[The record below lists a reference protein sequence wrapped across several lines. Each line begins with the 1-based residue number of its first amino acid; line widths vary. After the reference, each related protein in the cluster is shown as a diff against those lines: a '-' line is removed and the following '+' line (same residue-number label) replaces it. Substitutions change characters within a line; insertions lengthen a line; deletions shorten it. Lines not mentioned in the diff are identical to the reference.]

1 MLLSTPQMLLNT
13 LQMLLNMAHILL
25 ATTQMLL
32 NMVHS
37 LLIIA
42 QMLLNTPQMLLN
54 MAQILLYSTHI
65 FSRYFTLH
73 KKWDTFLSCFTY
85 HDSYLTDHD
94 SYLLEPPSWIIHT
107 YLTTPLKHSYFAY
120 HNKSYLI
127 EHPKRIPFCTIPSWI
142 LVWKWTWELQIVQIW
157 QNEWQN

>member
-1 MLLSTPQMLLNT
+1 MLLNT
-13 LQMLLNMAHILL
+13 PQMLLNMAHILL

-37 LLIIA
+37 LLTIA

-65 FSRYFTLH
+65 FSRYLTLH
-73 KKWDTFLSCFTY
+73 KKLDRFLSCFTY
-85 HDSYLTDHD
+85 HDSYLTDHN
-94 SYLLEPPSWIIHT
+94 SYLLEPPPWIIHT
-107 YLTTPLKHSYFAY
+107 YLTTPLKNSYFAY

-127 EHPKRIPFCTIPSWI
+127 EHPKLIPSCTTGEVGKVWTMVSKIWESCI
-142 LVWKWTWELQIVQIW
+142 LVMYELW
-157 QNEWQN
+157 

>member
-1 MLLSTPQMLLNT
+1 MLLNTPQMLLNMT
-13 LQMLLNMAHILL
+13 HILL
-25 ATTQMLL
+25 STTQMLL

-37 LLIIA
+37 
-42 QMLLNTPQMLLN
+42 LLNTPQMLLN

-73 KKWDTFLSCFTY
+73 KKWDTFFSCFTY
-85 HDSYLTDHD
+85 HESYLTDHD
-94 SYLLEPPSWIIHT
+94 SYLLEPPPWIIHT

-127 EHPKRIPFCTIPSWI
+127 EHPKLIPSCTIPFGSQ
-142 LVWKWTWELQIVQIW
+142 LWEFS
-157 QNEWQN
+157 

>member
-1 MLLSTPQMLLNT
+1 MLLNTPKMLLNT

-37 LLIIA
+37 LLTI
-42 QMLLNTPQMLLN
+42 
-54 MAQILLYSTHI
+54 AQILLNMIHTLPSTTQILLYLTHI
-65 FSRYFTLH
+65 FSRYLTLH
-73 KKWDTFLSCFTY
+73 KKWDRFLSCFTY

-94 SYLLEPPSWIIHT
+94 SYLLEPPPWIVHT

-127 EHPKRIPFCTIPSWI
+127 EHPKLIPSCTIHMWLERERYPY
-142 LVWKWTWELQIVQIW
+142 ELHRT
-157 QNEWQN
+157 

>member
-1 MLLSTPQMLLNT
+1 MLLNT
-13 LQMLLNMAHILL
+13 PHMLLTMTHILL

-32 NMVHS
+32 IMVHS
-37 LLIIA
+37 
-42 QMLLNTPQMLLN
+42 LLNTPQMLLN

-65 FSRYFTLH
+65 FSRYLTLH

-94 SYLLEPPSWIIHT
+94 SYLLEPPPWIIHT

-127 EHPKRIPFCTIPSWI
+127 EHPKLIPSCTIPNFPKTLAHSFSFSTFNV
-142 LVWKWTWELQIVQIW
+142 LF
-157 QNEWQN
+157 

>member
-1 MLLSTPQMLLNT
+1 MLLNTPQMLLNT

-37 LLIIA
+37 LLTIA

-65 FSRYFTLH
+65 FSRYLTFH

-85 HDSYLTDHD
+85 HDSYFTELD
-94 SYLLEPPSWIIHT
+94 SYLLEPVPESFILTWPPPWNIHILLT
-107 YLTTPLKHSYFAY
+107 TTSHILLNILNSYLTDHD
-120 HNKSYLI
+120 
-127 EHPKRIPFCTIPSWI
+127 
-142 LVWKWTWELQIVQIW
+142 
-157 QNEWQN
+157 

>member
-1 MLLSTPQMLLNT
+1 MLLNT
-13 LQMLLNMAHILL
+13 PQMLLNMAHILL
-25 ATTQMLL
+25 ATTQMFL

-37 LLIIA
+37 LLTIA

-65 FSRYFTLH
+65 FSRYLTLH

-94 SYLLEPPSWIIHT
+94 SYLLEPPPWIVHT

-127 EHPKRIPFCTIPSWI
+127 EHPKLIPSCTIP
-142 LVWKWTWELQIVQIW
+142 LNLPRKLHWKLPKYSPYFLRAHDL
-157 QNEWQN
+157 